1 MENNNDNAKD
11 ILAKRLEDC
20 SEQVESAVSTG
31 DYTDLTDRFV
41 NVYKLKLDEK
51 KIEVDE
57 RIKTKQLESENETV
71 KQQLELK
78 KRELDLKESELKASR
93 KQFIGGC
100 IKEGVTLAA
109 WIGMS
114 LTVMNFEKTG
124 AIMSKAFA
132 GVFPKTKI

>member
-11 ILAKRLEDC
+11 ILVKRLEDC
-20 SEQVESAVSTG
+20 SSQVDMAESTE
-31 DYTDLTDRFV
+31 DYADLTDRFV

-51 KIEVDE
+51 KTETEAD
-57 RIKTKQLESENETV
+57 IKKRQLESDTETV

-78 KRELDLKESELKASR
+78 KRELDLKDAEIKASN
-93 KQFIGGC
+93 KKIIVDC
-100 IKEGVTLAA
+100 IKEGVTLVA

-114 LTVMNFEKTG
+114 CAVMNFEKTG
-124 AIMSKAFA
+124 AIMTKAFT

>member
-20 SEQVESAVSTG
+20 SSQVDMAESTE
-31 DYTDLTDRFV
+31 DYADLTDRFV

-51 KIEVDE
+51 KAEMEAEIKE
-57 RIKTKQLESENETV
+57 RQLESETETV

-78 KRELDLKESELKASR
+78 KRELDLKDAEIKASKKR
-93 KQFIGGC
+93 VVVDC
-100 IKEGVTLAA
+100 IKEGVTLVA

-114 LTVMNFEKTG
+114 CAVMNFEKTG
-124 AIMSKAFA
+124 AIMTKAFT

>member
-11 ILAKRLEDC
+11 ILVKRLEDC
-20 SEQVESAVSTG
+20 SSQVDTAESTE
-31 DYTDLTDRFV
+31 DYADLTDRFV

-51 KIEVDE
+51 KAETEAD
-57 RIKTKQLESENETV
+57 IKRRQLESETETT

-78 KRELDLKESELKASR
+78 KRELTLKYAEIKASEKR
-93 KQFIGGC
+93 IVVDC

-114 LTVMNFEKTG
+114 FAVMNFEKTG
-124 AIMSKAFA
+124 AIMSKAFT
-132 GVFPKTKI
+132 GIFPKTKI